1 MDYIVYS
8 VGSAEIPLLR
18 VQRRLRRGPAIISTQ
33 KTCFLLSTLA
43 SLILVSGFRLFSSDT
58 RRRVAPPASSPWSSK
73 AARVGKPSL
82 PVLLLWLATSVSGWA
97 QGSPATIR
105 VGAFPNITHA
115 QAMVGKANGWFD
127 KAMGSQVKIQWTSFN
142 AGPSAIEALFAGAID
157 MTYVGPNPAI
167 NGYVRSNGEAL
178 RVVAGAAS
186 GGASLVVRN
195 DSGIRKPEDFH
206 GKRVASPQFG
216 NTQDVALRNWL
227 KKNGMKTTD
236 KGGDVQI
243 VPMAN
248 PDQLTLFLKKELDA
262 AWAPEPWATRLIHEG
277 NGRLLVDERT
287 LWPDG
292 QFVIGLLVVNTKF
305 LKAHP
310 DLVKNWI
317 RAHVDLTD
325 WINGHQP
332 EAKKLLNQQIQAET
346 GKALPSV
353 VLDEAFSRMQVTFDP
368 LHSALTTAAQQA
380 FDDGFLGR
388 QMPDLSHLYDL
399 TLLNQVLAEK
409 GRKAIP

>member
-1 MDYIVYS
+1 MS
-8 VGSAEIPLLR
+8 
-18 VQRRLRRGPAIISTQ
+18 RRLILALAGVITLTAAAVAQST
-33 KTCFLLSTLA
+33 SA
-43 SLILVSGFRLFSSDT
+43 V
-58 RRRVAPPASSPWSSK
+58 
-73 AARVGKPSL
+73 
-82 PVLLLWLATSVSGWA
+82 
-97 QGSPATIR
+97 IR

-178 RVVAGAAS
+178 RVIAGAAS

-195 DSGIRKPEDFH
+195 DSGINRLEDFH

-227 KKNGMKTTD
+227 KNNGLKTND
-236 KGGDVQI
+236 KGGDVRI

-248 PDQLTLFLKKELDA
+248 PDQLTLFLRKDLDA

-277 NGRLLVDERT
+277 NGRLFVDERS
-287 LWPDG
+287 LWPNG

-305 LKAHP
+305 LSAHP

-317 RAHVDLTD
+317 RANIDLTD
-325 WINGHQP
+325 WINAHP
-332 EAKKLLNQQIQAET
+332 ADARKLLNEQIQRET
-346 GKALPSV
+346 GKSFAPD
-353 VLDEAFSRMQVTFDP
+353 VLSEAFSRMQVTYDP
-368 LHSALTTAAQQA
+368 LHAALMTAAKQA

-388 QMPDLSHLYDL
+388 QMPDLSNLYDL
-399 TLLNQVLAEK
+399 TLLNEALAEK
-409 GRKAIP
+409 KRKAIQ